1 MLKMTYIVI
10 QANFT
15 LGCKMKTYAPGD
27 SVKFKSQH
35 GSILDGTVYDS
46 STEAVMITT
55 HFGTYSVH
63 PDSIISGGTW
73 KITVNHKKKE
83 DDVSYDIGW
92 WDQFNDDDGDTF

>member
-1 MLKMTYIVI
+1 MTYIVI

-15 LGCKMKTYAPGD
+15 LGCQMKTYAPGD
-27 SVKFKSQH
+27 AVKFKSQH

-46 STEAVMITT
+46 SIEAVMITT

-73 KITVNHKKKE
+73 TITVNHTKKTDE
-83 DDVSYDIGW
+83 VSYDYDIGW
-92 WDQFNDDDGDTF
+92 WDQFDDGDAC